1 MKRIFFSFIVWFLLA
16 VAACNDNRLDIA
28 PLNIL
33 TADQVLQNESAITAY
48 MASLYNA
55 LPMEDHLFFAGGNG
69 NRLANNT
76 DEAISCFTDERNG
89 IGDGTWTSWWGYS
102 HVRNVNDLIE
112 KLPQASLN
120 EENKQR
126 LLGEAYFIRAY
137 YYFAMVKRY
146 GGVPIIKNVQY
157 FTGDNIAELQVPRNR
172 EAEVYDFIA
181 SDLDSAALL
190 LEENNLSGR
199 ATRQASLALKSRAM
213 LYAASSAQYGNVQ
226 LDGIIGI
233 PASRADE
240 YWEAAY
246 QAAEAVITSETH
258 ALYNKAP
265 DDKVRNFQDLFL
277 DEENNPE
284 VILARHYSYPDKTH
298 GYDNWVL
305 PFGVRGPDGY
315 SSRMCPTLELV
326 EQFEYVD
333 GSSGELKIEDAG
345 GNPIFYEHPTDLFKD
360 KDPRCLATVIV
371 PFSTFQGAV
380 IDVQAGIYDQG
391 KKFEAGDY
399 SALYNPETHQPDNE
413 NGTLHIVGLSGL
425 GGSEKT
431 QTGFYTRKYLD
442 TSLPRSRATYAG
454 SEQQW
459 IDLRYGEVLL
469 NYAEAA
475 AELGRIEDAKWAL
488 NEIRARAGIKLLE
501 SNQVNVEKV
510 RHERLVELA
519 FENHRWWDYRR
530 WRVSDNIFNNT
541 RFSMLKPYYDLDQN
555 AYRFE
560 RGVAGR
566 FPKTFNVRVY
576 YERIDPGEI
585 SKNPNLVQNP
595 NY

>member
-246 QAAEAVITSETH
+246 QAAEAIITSETN

-333 GSSGELKIEDAG
+333 GSSGELKIEDAD

>member
-226 LDGIIGI
+226 LDGTIGI

-246 QAAEAVITSETH
+246 QAAEAIITSETH

-333 GSSGELKIEDAG
+333 GSSGELKIEDAD

>member
-246 QAAEAVITSETH
+246 QAAEAIITSETH

>member
-16 VAACNDNRLDIA
+16 LAACNDNRLDIA

-380 IDVQAGIYDQG
+380 IDVQARIYYKG

-399 SALYNPETHQPDNE
+399 SQLYNPETHQSDNK
-413 NGTLHIVGLSGL
+413 NGPLHIVGLSGL
-425 GGSEKT
+425 RGSEKT
-431 QTGFYTRKYLD
+431 QTGFYTQKYLD
-442 TSLPRSRATYAG
+442 TTLPRSRTTYAG

-576 YERIDPGEI
+576 YE
-585 SKNPNLVQNP
+585 
-595 NY
+595 

>member
-246 QAAEAVITSETH
+246 QAAEAVITSETN